1 MFSKL
6 RTYKNIVGG
15 RFNLTDIIRIERKND
30 ENTISNKT
38 YDYSSKTINKSLKQ
52 GYSDSIDYGKNHNQ
66 NQNIEKAM
74 EVSDTFGNF
83 IPNFQSFISKV

>member
-6 RTYKNIVGG
+6 RTYRNIVGG
-15 RFNLTDIIRIERKND
+15 RFNLTGLIRIERKND

-38 YDYSSKTINKSLKQ
+38 YDFSSKTINKSLKQ
-52 GYSDSIDYGKNHNQ
+52 GYSDLIEYGKNHNQ

-74 EVSDTFGNF
+74 EVSDTFWKLY
-83 IPNFQSFISKV
+83 S

>member
-6 RTYKNIVGG
+6 RTYRNIVGG
-15 RFNLTDIIRIERKND
+15 RFNLTGLIRIERKNNK
-30 ENTISNKT
+30 NTISNKT

-66 NQNIEKAM
+66 NQNKEKAM
-74 EVSDTFGNF
+74 EVSSTFWKF
-83 IPNFQSFISKV
+83 CS